1 MGSWLHQILIRRG
14 GGETDNMMTG
24 ININIMYIPPQVL
37 LVTGGSNGVDIDTT
51 EIYRPGSDTE
61 WQVISSA
68 RLPRPMWG
76 VRVTTLDSRVI
87 LFGELCYVVIFIL
100 SHTSLFYRWI

>member
-1 MGSWLHQILIRRG
+1 MG
-14 GGETDNMMTG
+14 E
-24 ININIMYIPPQVL
+24 VL

-87 LFGELCYVVIFIL
+87 LFGGYDGDDNYDEILELAEGENWIL
-100 SHTSLFYRWI
+100 VGKMKYKRSLVGLSLVPNFKDFESKCF